1 MTQLTG
7 LYISDP
13 NLTSTDSLGELYH
26 HFCVAAKPELAKVY
40 KFIQVEGSKENHKA
54 KKLDSVWTKQKK
66 ARPTVGELLK
76 LGNVQVYSKKPTVK
90 DERKKTGLHK
100 AIRRNLRQRGL
111 LDRRPQTRES
121 RWEQVHEMRLRKRET
136 NMIEG
141 TRVAPQYGTVI
152 ARDAAQLLK
161 ERTERKKT
169 ELFDTR
175 DMAVVDQLVRE
186 RNLAPERSVI

>member
-13 NLTSTDSLGELYH
+13 NLTSTETLGELYH

-40 KFIQVEGSKENHKA
+40 KYIQVEGSKENRKA
-54 KKLDSVWTKQKK
+54 KELNDVWTKQKK

-76 LGNVQVYSKKPTVK
+76 LGNVQVYSKKPTAK

-100 AIRRNLRQRGL
+100 AIRRELKTRDL
-111 LDRRPQTRES
+111 LDRKPQHREA
-121 RWEQVHEMRLRKRET
+121 RLEQMQERGLRRRET

-141 TRVAPQYGTVI
+141 TRVAPQFGTVV
-152 ARDAAQLLK
+152 ARGAAHLLK
-161 ERTERKKT
+161 ERTERKRK
-169 ELFDTR
+169 ELLESHDT
-175 DMAVVDQLVRE
+175 DLVDQLVRE
-186 RNLAPERSVI
+186 RNLAPARSVV